1 MAESEKTTNIPVP
14 PAPQSDTPPAEP
26 VPVVAAPAPVVVP
39 DAPKPE
45 APKPAPKK
53 FTPDEIR
60 EAEKVVTQTYYKLNF
75 RNASGSIRGDI
86 NKEVVRQLSS
96 RWSDLLRIIPQHRW
110 IAFEEILQ
118 MAWDFE
124 NRSLRKLY
132 NRTRKQVEEGVQEL
146 LDAGVLEKKN

>member
-1 MAESEKTTNIPVP
+1 MAESEKTNSNVP
-14 PAPQSDTPPAEP
+14 PAPK
-26 VPVVAAPAPVVVP
+26 APVVEAPKSEPVVE
-39 DAPKPE
+39 APKPE
-45 APKPAPKK
+45 PPKVEPPKPQPKK
-53 FTPDEIR
+53 FTPEEIR

-75 RNASGSIRGDI
+75 RSAAGSIRGDI

-110 IAFEEILQ
+110 ISFEEILTL
-118 MAWDFE
+118 AWDFE

-132 NRTRKQVEEGVQEL
+132 NRTRKQVEDGVKEL

>member
-1 MAESEKTTNIPVP
+1 MAESEKTNTNVP
-14 PAPQSDTPPAEP
+14 PTPKSPADAVKPEP
-26 VPVVAAPAPVVVP
+26 VLVEAPKP
-39 DAPKPE
+39 DAPKP
-45 APKPAPKK
+45 PPKK

-75 RNASGSIRGDI
+75 RSASGTIRGDI

-110 IAFEEILQ
+110 ISFDEILTL
-118 MAWDFE
+118 AWDFE

-132 NRTRKQVEEGVQEL
+132 NRTRKQVEDGVQEL
-146 LDAGVLEKKN
+146 LAAGVLEKKN